1 MSVLFRFTFFI
12 CFAENSLSGNGLK
25 DFRSFHYVGNGKFLV
40 SSHCKNANYSSLWMV
55 DSNTYTRKIFSD
67 IVKNNAHSVA
77 FGCDQ
82 GNGSLIVVALK
93 DESVVVKD
101 IKSGVERK

>member
-1 MSVLFRFTFFI
+1 MFSLDLHFLFVLQRTL
-12 CFAENSLSGNGLK
+12 LSGNGLK

-40 SSHCKNANYSSLWMV
+40 SSHSKNANYSSLWMV
-55 DSNTYTRKIFSD
+55 DGNTYTRKIFSD

-101 IKSGVERK
+101 TKSGVERK

>member
-1 MSVLFRFTFFI
+1 MLGM
-12 CFAENSLSGNGLK
+12 A
-25 DFRSFHYVGNGKFLV
+25 SFWYLP
-40 SSHCKNANYSSLWMV
+40 
-55 DSNTYTRKIFSD
+55 
-67 IVKNNAHSVA
+67 IVKMPTIPH
-77 FGCDQ
+77 FGWLMATHTLGKYFQISLKIMLILLLLDK

>member
-1 MSVLFRFTFFI
+1 
-12 CFAENSLSGNGLK
+12 
-25 DFRSFHYVGNGKFLV
+25 
-40 SSHCKNANYSSLWMV
+40 MV
-55 DSNTYTRKIFSD
+55 DGNTYTRKIFSD